1 MYRSG
6 RSLGPKRILIAVFIS
21 LFVAGAQVKA
31 QAEKDPH
38 RQPCVDVYCKKIK
51 SFVRK
56 HYCGE
61 SPFGNGPDDG
71 CDLRFP
77 KKPGA
82 AVDVKA
88 AFKCEWNVSKQAAQC
103 EQHGQPPSVVRN
115 FLIQELRQAGLPA
128 KANGQTYFTVWE
140 STPSGWTVAEAY
152 YSHSVGSDIE
162 LCQVI
167 LLIDQNSRVIVLRK
181 LPFQKTDVD
190 VPVVTQWSLIDF
202 ADAGGD
208 GQVYVILEGDAYEDH
223 WLEVV
228 SLKHGSPQTVF
239 SGLGYWL

>member
-1 MYRSG
+1 MYPSNRS
-6 RSLGPKRILIAVFIS
+6 SSSKRILIAVFMS
-21 LFVAGAQVKA
+21 LFVAGAQAEA
-31 QAEKDPH
+31 QGEKDPH
-38 RQPCVDVYCKKIK
+38 RPPCADEYCRKIK
-51 SFVRK
+51 SFVKK

-88 AFKCEWNVSKQAAQC
+88 DFKCEWSVSKQAAQC
-103 EQHGQPPSVVRN
+103 EQHGQPSSVVRN

-128 KANGQTYFTVWE
+128 KPNGQTYFTVWE

-152 YSHSVGSDIE
+152 YSQSVGSDIE

-181 LPFQKTDVD
+181 LPFHKTDVD
-190 VPVVTQWSLIDF
+190 VSAVTQWSLIDL

-208 GQVYVILEGDAYEDH
+208 GQVDVILEGDAYEDH

-228 SLKHGSPQTVF
+228 SLKHGQPQTVF